1 MYVTNKP
8 ATAIIIPLTAFLIA
22 TLSPACSSATPRAGD
37 VNTDRAALATLYN
50 ATNGSSWQND
60 TNWLSNGPLGE
71 WHGVSTDADGRVA
84 GLSLL
89 GNQLSGPIPSELG
102 NLANLQELNLWGNQ
116 LSGPIPY
123 TGDPSVKKL
132 TSRAFSSRITQRE
145 DWKSCRHQ
153 KDGSNTTRLY
163 RPGSCPCDH
172 QTSF

>member
-1 MYVTNKP
+1 ML
-8 ATAIIIPLTAFLIA
+8 ADAIMMWQ
-22 TLSPACSSATPRAGD
+22 SPAKWEPLADEDPDAWQA
-37 VNTDRAALATLYN
+37 VAAADPVEAAIDTLDDQHI
-50 ATNGSSWQND
+50 GKS
-60 TNWLSNGPLGE
+60 LSEILVE
-71 WHGVSTDADGRVA
+71 
-84 GLSLL
+84 
-89 GNQLSGPIPSELG
+89 
-102 NLANLQELNLWGNQ
+102 LQED
-116 LSGPIPY
+116 PD